1 MKNVHEVRMPDIG
14 DAKDVGVIEIP
25 VKAGDAV
32 VEGQTLIIVETD
44 KASMEIPSPH
54 TGVLQ
59 SLVVSLDDKVSE
71 GSPIAF
77 IESEGLSAAPAPR
90 IEPVATL
97 IVPQPIASPGLLIE
111 AVDPPTDL
119 PLASPSV
126 RKFSRELGVSLKAI
140 QGTGL
145 RRRITKDDVLAH
157 VKGALTVTETR
168 AQPLG
173 GLLPWPVVDFAKY
186 GPVETRPLSRIRKI
200 SGANLHR
207 NWLMIPHVTNHDD
220 ADITQ
225 LEQFRVQV
233 NKEKAGSG
241 VKLTLL
247 ALLMK
252 ACAGALKKFP
262 EFNASLNGDELVL
275 KGYCHIGFAADTP
288 EGLVV
293 PVIKDV
299 DQKGVLAIAREMSA
313 LAEKARAGKLSAA
326 EMSGGCFSISSLG
339 GIGGTYF
346 TPIINAP
353 EVAILGV
360 GKSMERLA
368 LEGGEVV
375 TRNMLPL
382 SLSWDHRVIDG
393 AAAGRFNAYLSSVLA
408 DYRRLV
414 L

>member
-14 DAKDVGVIEIP
+14 DAKDVGVIEIL

-32 VEGQTLIIVETD
+32 LEGQTLIIVETD
-44 KASMEIPSPH
+44 KASMEIPSPQA
-54 TGVLQ
+54 GVLH
-59 SLVVSLDDKVSE
+59 SLAVRLDDKVSE
-71 GSPIAF
+71 GSPIAV
-77 IESEGLSAAPAPR
+77 IESEGRSPAPDSI
-90 IEPVATL
+90 IEP
-97 IVPQPIASPGLLIE
+97 IAALVEPRQVVSAPSLIE
-111 AVDPPTDL
+111 VREPPADM

-145 RRRITKDDVLAH
+145 RGRITKEDVSAH
-157 VKGALTVTETR
+157 VKNALTAPQAS

-173 GLLPWPVVDFAKY
+173 GLLPWPVVDFARY
-186 GPVETRPLSRIRKI
+186 GPVETRTLSRIRKI

-207 NWLMIPHVTNHDD
+207 NWVMIPHVTNHDD

-233 NKEKAGSG
+233 NKEKADSG

-252 ACAGALKKFP
+252 ACAAALKKFP
-262 EFNASLNGDELVL
+262 EFNASLNGDELIL
-275 KGYCHIGFAADTP
+275 KRYCHIGFAADTP

-299 DQKGVLAIAREMSA
+299 DHKGVLAIAQEMSA
-313 LAEKARAGKLSAA
+313 LAAKARAGKLSVA

-360 GKSMERLA
+360 GKSRERLA
-368 LEGGEVV
+368 LEDGRVV
-375 TRNMLPL
+375 THHILPL

-393 AAAGRFNAYLSSVLA
+393 AAAGRFNAYLGSVLA

>member
-1 MKNVHEVRMPDIG
+1 MKTVREIQMPDIG
-14 DAKDVGVIEIP
+14 DAKDVGVIEIL

-32 VEGQTLIIVETD
+32 LEGQTLIIVETD
-44 KASMEIPSPH
+44 KASMEIPSPQ

-59 SLVVSLDDKVSE
+59 SLAVGLEDKVSK
-71 GSPIAF
+71 GSPIAL
-77 IESEGLSAAPAPR
+77 IACEAQSPV
-90 IEPVATL
+90 IEPVARQAEL
-97 IVPQPIASPGLLIE
+97 PQVAPAPLVIE
-111 AVDPPTDL
+111 AKRPPADL

-126 RKFSRELGVSLKAI
+126 RRFSRELGVSLKAI

-145 RRRITKDDVLAH
+145 RGRITKEDVSAQ
-157 VKGALTVTETR
+157 VKKSLSAAACDT
-168 AQPLG
+168 PLG
-173 GLLPWPVVDFAKY
+173 GMLPWPVVDFAKY
-186 GPVETRPLSRIRKI
+186 GPVETRALSRIRKI

-207 NWLMIPHVTNHDD
+207 NWVMIPHVTNHDD

-225 LEQFRVQV
+225 LERFRVQV
-233 NKEKAGSG
+233 NQEKAGNG
-241 VKLTLL
+241 TKLTLL

-252 ACAGALKKFP
+252 ACASALKKFP
-262 EFNASLNGDELVL
+262 EFNASLNGDELVM
-275 KGYCHIGFAADTP
+275 KQYCHIGFAADTP

-293 PVIKDV
+293 PVIRDV
-299 DQKGVLAIAREMSA
+299 DRKGVLAIAGEMSA
-313 LAEKARAGKLSAA
+313 LAEKARAGKLSVA

-360 GKSMERLA
+360 GKSRERLA
-368 LEGGEVV
+368 LEDGQVV
-375 TRNMLPL
+375 TRHILPL

-393 AAAGRFNAYLSSVLA
+393 AAAGRFNAYLSRVLG